1 MSGFVDVIHVA
12 KCPIDKTMTFF
23 KCSVCPSQ
31 RIRYDSHKVWICVK
45 GKEDCNIVTSWC
57 TCTAGTAEACNHVIA
72 VLHKINHAYNKQYVS
87 PACTNVPQGWN
98 KGTRKEVNPSKVKDL
113 TFRKDK
119 KTKKVSKKN
128 PGHDQTLRKEFDPR
142 KPEDRNITD
151 EKVSLLLNSI
161 VDTVPSA
168 CVLLSVDYGGGSGL
182 PLPLTKKALE
192 FMSGDDTKN
201 MSLEEAVPLFI
212 QHCQLSEDHVKS
224 IEAATR
230 GQHSNIT
237 WKEQRFGRITASN
250 FHTISTKTQTLM
262 RSTKKESQKPR
273 YTPLVD
279 EMVNGKGKDLS
290 HLPLIAWGINHEED
304 AIKEFMS
311 DTAAQHEGGRHG
323 FRQCGLF
330 GKFGYPYLAGSPDGL
345 FQCKCCSPATIEVKC
360 HYSVK
365 DATILKKEV
374 YINSCRIP

>member
-1 MSGFVDVIHVA
+1 
-12 KCPIDKTMTFF
+12 
-23 KCSVCPSQ
+23 
-31 RIRYDSHKVWICVK
+31 
-45 GKEDCNIVTSWC
+45 VTSWC

-72 VLHKINHAYNKQYVS
+72 VLYKINHAYNKQYVS
-87 PACTNVPQGWN
+87 PACTSVPQGWN

-151 EKVSLLLNSI
+151 ERVSLLLNSI

-212 QHCQLSEDHVKS
+212 QHCQLSEDQVKS

-237 WKEQRFGRITASN
+237 WKEQRVGRITASN

-262 RSTKKESQKPR
+262 RSTKKQSQKPR

-290 HLPLIAWGINHEED
+290 HLPQIAWGINHEKD
-304 AIKEFMS
+304 AIRAFMS
-311 DTAAQHEGGRHG
+311 DIATQHEGGLHG

-330 GKFGYPYLAGSPDGL
+330 VKSGYPYLAGSPDGL

-360 HYSVK
+360 PYSVK
-365 DATILKKEV
+365 DAAILKKDV
-374 YINSCRIP
+374 YTRVEFLEDCNGQPRLKKTHKYFTQVQAQMWICNVNHCFFIVWTEAGADPVVLLTDA